1 MDIGKIVR
9 IVGVLVAIVTGVATI
24 PYAALII
31 AVAGLV
37 LGYFTA
43 TEDRL
48 QYLVGTIALVTVAGA
63 LSSIP
68 TVGMYLTGILTNLG
82 AVMSAGAI
90 TVIAVNIY
98 EKVTA

>member
-24 PYAALII
+24 PEAALII
-31 AVAGLV
+31 AVTGLV
-37 LGYFTA
+37 FGYFIA

-48 QYLVGTIALVTVAGA
+48 AYLVGTIALVTVAGA
-63 LSSIP
+63 VNSIP
-68 TVGMYLTGILTNLG
+68 AVGMYLTGILTNLG
-82 AVMSAGAI
+82 ALMSAGAV
-90 TVIAVNIY
+90 TVIAVGIY

>member
-24 PYAALII
+24 PQAALII

-68 TVGMYLTGILTNLG
+68 AAGMYLTGILTNLG
-82 AVMSAGAI
+82 ALMSAGAV

-98 EKVTA
+98 EKVTD